1 MTFDIHRATYALAP
15 EYHRDNVYNNNPVMN
30 ALKRVIRFYAESAA
44 AANAAIAE
52 FTSFKSA
59 TGTEFDYDD
68 STFRTMSPRTWWQLN
83 GSRWPKLQEV
93 ALRAF
98 AVGTSSSTSE
108 RNFSTF
114 GHLWSK
120 RANQL
125 SFDTIN
131 KLVYCY
137 NNLRSLQKLRDG
149 TGRAPAVEHGWMERE
164 VDSGHSSSGVWYGMV
179 FQRFSSR

>member
-15 EYHRDNVYNNNPVMN
+15 EYHRDNIYNNSPVMSG
-30 ALKRVIRFYAESAA
+30 LKRIIRFYAQSGAD
-44 AANAAIAE
+44 ANAAIGE
-52 FTSFKSA
+52 FPGFKSA
-59 TGTEFDYDD
+59 VGAEFAYDD
-68 STFRTMSPRTWWQLN
+68 PTFKTTSPRAWWQLH

-98 AVGTSSSTSE
+98 AVGTSSSASE

-114 GHLWSK
+114 GHLWTQ
-120 RANQL
+120 RANRL

-137 NNLRSLQKLRDG
+137 YNIRSLQKLRDG

-164 VDSGHSSSGVWYGMV
+164 VDSDRDSDDPDDE
-179 FQRFSSR
+179 

>member
-1 MTFDIHRATYALAP
+1 
-15 EYHRDNVYNNNPVMN
+15 
-30 ALKRVIRFYAESAA
+30 
-44 AANAAIAE
+44 
-52 FTSFKSA
+52 
-59 TGTEFDYDD
+59 
-68 STFRTMSPRTWWQLN
+68 MSPRTWWQLN

-164 VDSGHSSSGVWYGMV
+164 VDSDRDSDDSDDE
-179 FQRFSSR
+179 